1 MLVLHFAK
9 RVLEVMYVHQY
20 SGNMGP
26 ACYAIGTFYGL
37 LTLLCCVQTGNV
49 PAALYDSPASA
60 LALPLSLLLFV
71 VGQLGNGYHH
81 GRAVQVDP
89 VFSQLT
95 PRLLSTPDTKL

>member
-37 LTLLCCVQTGNV
+37 LTLLICVQTV
-49 PAALYDSPASA
+49 
-60 LALPLSLLLFV
+60 
-71 VGQLGNGYHH
+71 
-81 GRAVQVDP
+81 
-89 VFSQLT
+89 
-95 PRLLSTPDTKL
+95 